1 MSSNKS
7 ISNTSI
13 DIQIDTKINNKI
25 EESNKIAIITG
36 ITGQDGS
43 YLSEL
48 LLEKKYIVYGII
60 RRSSNINTNRIEHLY
75 KNKNLI
81 LKYGDLS
88 DGFIFSNLLQEI
100 NSKYTIDSNNENN
113 ISVIEIYNLAALS
126 HVKVSFEL
134 PEYSANVN
142 GIGTLRILEAINNS
156 TLKNKIRFYQASTSE
171 LYGKVVETP
180 QNENTPFYPRSPY
193 GVSKLYAYWIVK
205 NYREAYNIFACNG
218 ILFNHESPRRGIT
231 FVTRK
236 ITLGLGNILNGK
248 QEYITLG
255 NIEAERDWGHAK
267 DYVEGMWRILQYD
280 KPEDFVLST
289 NEKHSIREFIEK
301 SFKFKGFNIK
311 WKGKGTN
318 EIGYDLKSGR
328 VLIKISDKYYRP
340 TEVELL
346 LGDYSK
352 AKNILGWEP
361 KYTFD
366 ELIEEM
372 VEHDCKNN

>member
-1 MSSNKS
+1 M
-7 ISNTSI
+7 
-13 DIQIDTKINNKI
+13 
-25 EESNKIAIITG
+25 
-36 ITGQDGS
+36 
-43 YLSEL
+43 
-48 LLEKKYIVYGII
+48 
-60 RRSSNINTNRIEHLY
+60 
-75 KNKNLI
+75 
-81 LKYGDLS
+81 
-88 DGFIFSNLLQEI
+88 
-100 NSKYTIDSNNENN
+100 
-113 ISVIEIYNLAALS
+113 
-126 HVKVSFEL
+126 
-134 PEYSANVN
+134 
-142 GIGTLRILEAINNS
+142 
-156 TLKNKIRFYQASTSE
+156 
-171 LYGKVVETP
+171 
-180 QNENTPFYPRSPY
+180 
-193 GVSKLYAYWIVK
+193 
-205 NYREAYNIFACNG
+205 
-218 ILFNHESPRRGIT
+218 
-231 FVTRK
+231 
-236 ITLGLGNILNGK
+236 GNILNGK